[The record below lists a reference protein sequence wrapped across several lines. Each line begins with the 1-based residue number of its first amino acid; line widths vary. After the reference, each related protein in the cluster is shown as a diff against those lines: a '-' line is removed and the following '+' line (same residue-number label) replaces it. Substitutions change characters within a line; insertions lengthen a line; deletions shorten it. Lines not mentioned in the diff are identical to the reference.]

1 MTPEISTILLIGL
14 VQLGAVISP
23 GPSFLVTAQIAVA
36 KKPLDGIKLA
46 LGFGAGTV
54 IWSSAALLGLNVL
67 FHALPPLFLA
77 MKIFGALF
85 LLWIAYK
92 IFRHAK
98 VPLELSQTTTQ
109 GSPFMKGFLV
119 QIGNPKV
126 VVFFGSIFVAML
138 PAQVPLWM
146 TVVLIAMVSLNEVWW
161 YSLVALFFGS
171 GPVRGFYLAAKT
183 WIDRVVG
190 VFLGAVGLKLIWA
203 ALAEH

>member
-1 MTPEISTILLIGL
+1 MTSEILTIVSIGL

-23 GPSFLVTAQIAVA
+23 GPSFLVTAQTAVA
-36 KKPLDGIKLA
+36 KKPMDGIKLA

-67 FHALPPLFLA
+67 FRAIPPLFLA

-98 VPLELSQTTTQ
+98 VPLELSQTASQ
-109 GSPFMKGFLV
+109 GSPFMRGFLV
-119 QIGNPKV
+119 QLGNPKV

-138 PAQVPLWM
+138 PAQVPFWM
-146 TVVLIAMVSLNEVWW
+146 MLVLIAMVSLNEVWW

-171 GPVRGFYLAAKT
+171 GPVRKRYLSAKT

>member
-1 MTPEISTILLIGL
+1 VTSEILTIVSIGL
-14 VQLGAVISP
+14 VQMGAVISP
-23 GPSFLVTAQIAVA
+23 GPSFLVTAQMAVA
-36 KKPLDGIKLA
+36 QKPIDGIKLA

-67 FHALPPLFLA
+67 FHAMPALFLA

-85 LLWIAYK
+85 LMWIAYK
-92 IFRHAK
+92 IFRHAS
-98 VPLELSQTTTQ
+98 VPLELASGSAS

-119 QIGNPKV
+119 QLGNPKV
-126 VVFFGSIFVAML
+126 AVFFGSIFVAML

-146 TVVLIAMVSLNEVWW
+146 TVVLIAMVALNEVWW

-171 GPVRGFYLAAKT
+171 GPVRGFYLGAKA

-190 VFLGAVGLKLIWA
+190 VFLGAVGLRLIWA
-203 ALAEH
+203 AISE

>member
-1 MTPEISTILLIGL
+1 MTSEILTILSIGL

-23 GPSFLVTAQIAVA
+23 GPSFLVTAQLAVA
-36 KKPLDGIKLA
+36 KKPTDGVKLA

-67 FHALPPLFLA
+67 FHALPALFLA

-92 IFRHAK
+92 IFRHAT
-98 VPLELSQTTTQ
+98 VPLVISGSATQ

-119 QIGNPKV
+119 QLGNPKV
-126 VVFFGSIFVAML
+126 AVFFGSIFVAML

-171 GPVRGFYLAAKT
+171 GPVRGFYLGAKT

-190 VFLGAVGLKLIWA
+190 LFLGVVGLKLIWA
-203 ALAEH
+203 AISE

>member
-1 MTPEISTILLIGL
+1 MTSEILTILSIGL

-23 GPSFLVTAQIAVA
+23 GPSFLVTAQMAVA
-36 KKPLDGIKLA
+36 KKPMDGIKLA

-54 IWSSAALLGLNVL
+54 ILSSAALLGLNVL
-67 FHALPPLFLA
+67 FHALPPLFVA

-92 IFRHAK
+92 IFRHAT
-98 VPLELSQTTTQ
+98 VPLELSGSVSQ

-119 QIGNPKV
+119 QLGNPKV

-146 TVVLIAMVSLNEVWW
+146 AVVLIAMVSLNDVWW
-161 YSLVALFFGS
+161 YSLVALFFDS
-171 GPVRGFYLAAKT
+171 GPVRGFYLRAKT

-190 VFLGAVGLKLIWA
+190 LFLGAVGLKLIWA
-203 ALAEH
+203 ATSE